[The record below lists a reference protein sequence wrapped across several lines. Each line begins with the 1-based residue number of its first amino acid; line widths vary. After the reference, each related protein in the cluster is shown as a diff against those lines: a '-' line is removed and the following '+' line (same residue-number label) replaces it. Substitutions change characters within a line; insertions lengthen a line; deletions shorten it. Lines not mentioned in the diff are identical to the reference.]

1 MRIHLPFLLLHLHL
15 HSLSTPS
22 PLIPTPLTIQLNL
35 QGLKSLSL
43 DPSILNGPTKGLVSH
58 LKSRRIK
65 SVPYY
70 HMKMMIV
77 GGAEK
82 GKTTLL
88 HQLLQ
93 VKQPSNP
100 RRNVATLGVNVKQWR
115 CVCVCVWGGV

>member
-1 MRIHLPFLLLHLHL
+1 MVGRCDVMCDAYPSSI
-15 HSLSTPS
+15 PS
-22 PLIPTPLTIQLNL
+22 PQLNL

-43 DPSILNGPTKGLVSH
+43 DPSILNGPTKGLISH
-58 LKSRRIK
+58 LKSRHIK

-100 RRNVATLGVNVKQWR
+100 RRNVATLGVNVKRWR
-115 CVCVCVWGGV
+115 CVCVCGGRGIDRVEA

>member
-1 MRIHLPFLLLHLHL
+1 MDVVMVGCCEVMCDAYPPSI
-15 HSLSTPS
+15 PS
-22 PLIPTPLTIQLNL
+22 PQLNL

-43 DPSILNGPTKGLVSH
+43 DPSILNGPTKGLISH
-58 LKSRRIK
+58 LKSRHIK

-115 CVCVCVWGGV
+115 CVCVCVGGGYRQGEA